1 MPTKKKLFINISS
14 EGKLWKNIIVVEIKR
29 KNPEN
34 RNLSREKSRSIGTLH
49 Y

>member
-14 EGKLWKNIIVVEIKR
+14 ELWKNIIVVEIKR